1 MIENREKI
9 HTMTVVGVSRDSW
22 KLLYFDGINDI
33 YGGKFCLGGL
43 EGLLRGKYAYIILY
57 LHWNVFEMYLN
68 LEKVKYRTPVKSFL
82 KLPNF

>member
-9 HTMTVVGVSRDSW
+9 HTMTVAGVSRDSW
-22 KLLYFDGINDI
+22 KLFYFDGANDI
-33 YGGKFCLGGL
+33 YGGKFCLCGL
-43 EGLLRGKYAYIILY
+43 EGLLRRKYAYIILY

-68 LEKVKYRTPVKSFL
+68 LKKIKYRTPVKSFL